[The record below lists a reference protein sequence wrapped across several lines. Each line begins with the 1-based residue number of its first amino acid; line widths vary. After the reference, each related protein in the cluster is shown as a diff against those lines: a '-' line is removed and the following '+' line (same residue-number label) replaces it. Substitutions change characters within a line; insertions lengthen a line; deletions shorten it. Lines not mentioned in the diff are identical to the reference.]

1 MYCKK
6 VISFA
11 FNILFHKYQQ
21 DAINF
26 RMQFKVIFYNTFI
39 IIHFISI
46 DISCSLLHL
55 FVMTNV
61 SMCQRKT
68 QDE

>member
-1 MYCKK
+1 MLLMYCKK

-39 IIHFISI
+39 TFYIYRH
-46 DISCSLLHL
+46 LML
-55 FVMTNV
+55 FVIINV